1 VVEDEA
7 DPRAWIILV
16 GNPMRREVEGLK
28 RAMWWAAGS
37 AMGAGVV
44 LGLVAPYI
52 LKKLGLG

>member
-1 VVEDEA
+1 MGDDDV
-7 DPRAWIILV
+7 DPDAWIKLV

-28 RAMWWAAGS
+28 RALWWASGI

-44 LGLVAPYI
+44 LGWLSPYI